1 MAAIILT
8 YAPSEMKQY
17 LEKEGYTLIVETRV
31 FSNDNVY
38 QSDFRLSGG
47 KMDPPKME
55 AREVL
60 VIYSHDKRE
69 IKCVDEACYFYKQRL
84 LEQTFTELLRKKLL
98 TL

>member
-1 MAAIILT
+1 
-8 YAPSEMKQY
+8 
-17 LEKEGYTLIVETRV
+17 V

-55 AREVL
+55 LWKYWLFTAM
-60 VIYSHDKRE
+60 IKE